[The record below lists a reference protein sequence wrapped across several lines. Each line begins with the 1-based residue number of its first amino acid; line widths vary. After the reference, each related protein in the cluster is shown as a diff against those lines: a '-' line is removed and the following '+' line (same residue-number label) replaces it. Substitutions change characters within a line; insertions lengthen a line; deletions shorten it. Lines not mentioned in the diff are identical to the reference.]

1 MSRNGADTML
11 RKITNRFLDM
21 IVNEMDNEE
30 MKNTI
35 RGKLINPLLHMI
47 FTEVYPYIYGLFI
60 TMFLIL
66 LFSLLTFIFFLVTLF
81 PKKIRI

>member
-1 MSRNGADTML
+1 MNGDGQML

-21 IVNEMDNEE
+21 IVSEMNNEE
-30 MKNTI
+30 MKDTI
-35 RGKLINPLLHMI
+35 RKKLINPLLHMI

-66 LFSLLTFIFFLVTLF
+66 LFSLLTFIFFLITLF
-81 PKKIRI
+81 PKKIRSI